1 MKRKDN
7 RHVWHLRSIP
17 TDLARVFMWMSVG
30 AFFFFSSFIFK
41 RRCKQECFSRCFKNV
56 SDSLGRCCCLSSSL
70 FSLPPFDVKW
80 PSLA

>member
-30 AFFFFSSFIFK
+30 AFFFFSSSFFL
-41 RRCKQECFSRCFKNV
+41 SVVVSKNV
-56 SDSLGRCCCLSSSL
+56 FPVALKMSQTLSVDAV
-70 FSLPPFDVKW
+70 FSPQVFSVCPL
-80 PSLA
+80 LM

>member
-30 AFFFFSSFIFK
+30 AFFFFSSSFFL
-41 RRCKQECFSRCFKNV
+41 SVVVSKNV
-56 SDSLGRCCCLSSSL
+56 FPVALKMSQTLSVHTV
-70 FSLPPFDVKW
+70 FSPQVFSVCPL
-80 PSLA
+80 LM

>member
-30 AFFFFSSFIFK
+30 AFFFFSSSFFL
-41 RRCKQECFSRCFKNV
+41 SVVVSKNV
-56 SDSLGRCCCLSSSL
+56 FPVALKMSQTLSVDAVVSPQV
-70 FSLPPFDVKW
+70 FSVCPL
-80 PSLA
+80 LM

>member
-30 AFFFFSSFIFK
+30 AFFFFSSSFFL
-41 RRCKQECFSRCFKNV
+41 SVVVSKNV
-56 SDSLGRCCCLSSSL
+56 FPVALKMSQTLSVQAV
-70 FSLPPFDVKW
+70 FSPQVFSVCPL
-80 PSLA
+80 LM